1 MAVLTV
7 RKEKVTLESIVE
19 EPGQTSINHLDVQ
32 GDHILVG
39 TDRDMRLWG
48 VEDRQKP
55 KLLSTVPA
63 EHVCCCVLFYPQA
76 ACTGLVLRP
85 GLQIWDMV
93 RGVLLRHLHP
103 HHSMWVVAVQGD
115 LLATSTSTVAGEEH
129 SIFIHSTTEL
139 AKEATAGGGE
149 VWERRLVCNTEEE
162 ADPHIALTKTCLYA
176 VARERRGARVTC
188 WDFWSYNQSHNWD
201 RSTFLEDLDP
211 GALV

>member
-1 MAVLTV
+1 MGGV
-7 RKEKVTLESIVE
+7 
-19 EPGQTSINHLDVQ
+19 
-32 GDHILVG
+32 HILVG

-48 VEDRQKP
+48 VEDRKKP

-139 AKEATAGGGE
+139 AREGGE
-149 VWERRLVCNTEEE
+149 VWERKLSCNTWEE

-176 VARERRGARVTC
+176 VSRERRGARVTC

-201 RSTFLEDLDP
+201 KGTFLEDLDP
-211 GALV
+211 GALVG